1 MYTIGII
8 DDEIDQISQ
17 IRRTIKTNAPK
28 DIKYAFKAYCID
40 NTRSDLI
47 NSILV
52 DVIKDIEEQR
62 INSLIIDYK
71 IMIKTTKIKGTDI
84 FKAIKDK
91 VSKFPIIIL
100 TEIVEESVT
109 PIFIDADKIYRK
121 RDFYL
126 IEDEY
131 SKEKVSNIFDSMS
144 KYTQQKDKL
153 QVCIEELKT
162 KISSNNDNSEIIS
175 SILQLE
181 SELDDFIPIEMTQ
194 IEKLFDENKIKKV
207 VNLIEKAN
215 RLIEDNYD

>member
-8 DDEIDQISQ
+8 DDEMEQISQ

-28 DIKYAFKAYCID
+28 DIKYDFKTYCMSNIGS
-40 NTRSDLI
+40 NLI
-47 NSILV
+47 NSILT
-52 DVIKDIEEQR
+52 DVIKDIEEQK

-100 TEIVEESVT
+100 TEIVEESIT
-109 PIFIDADKIYRK
+109 PYFIDADKIYRK

-131 SKEKVSNIFDSMS
+131 SKEKVSNIFDSMN

-162 KISSNNDNSEIIS
+162 KISSKQDNSEVIN

-181 SELDDFIPIEMTQ
+181 SELDDFIPIDMTQ
-194 IEKLFDENKIKKV
+194 IDKLFDESKIMKV
-207 VNLIEKAN
+207 VSLIEKAN
-215 RLIEDNYD
+215 NLIEVDDE